1 MACQEIGGKRFVDPL
16 PKIQVTMKNEKC
28 RDKTAIEFGEALTV
42 YLGKRADRSVDQ
54 VGPGESLQQGSS
66 GVTLQQGGSGAPFS
80 MEQTAWLCEFLAKE
94 KAGSSLSFAAPETS
108 RNGEFLQRGRTGIL

>member
-1 MACQEIGGKRFVDPL
+1 MACQEISGKRFVDPL

-28 RDKTAIEFGEALTV
+28 RDKTAIEFGEDLTV
-42 YLGKRADRSVDQ
+42 CLGKRADRSVDQ
-54 VGPGESLQQGSS
+54 VGPGESLQQGS
-66 GVTLQQGGSGAPFS
+66 SGAPFS

-108 RNGEFLQRGRTGIL
+108 RNGEFL